1 MSIAVIDYGMG
12 NLRSVERAL
21 VHVGAPRVQ
30 VTDEPAVIDAAERI
44 VFPGQGAV
52 RDCMS
57 ALHRHELVDVLDRV
71 MRDRPFLGICM
82 GMQALMT
89 RSEENEGVQALG
101 HFAGTVRHFRR
112 LTGDDPRLKI
122 PHMGWNRLHQVRSH
136 PLFAGI
142 ADEVRFYFVHSY
154 YVDPDDESIV
164 QGRSDYGASFA
175 AAIGA
180 ANVFATQ
187 FHPEKSQQP
196 GLRLL
201 KNFLSWDGEPCS

>member
-21 VHVGAPRVQ
+21 VHVGAPRVE
-30 VTDEPAVIDAAERI
+30 VTDDPAVIDAAERI

-89 RSEENEGVQALG
+89 RSEENEGVEALG

-122 PHMGWNRLHQVRSH
+122 PHMGWNRLHQVRRH
-136 PLFAGI
+136 PLFTGI
-142 ADEVRFYFVHSY
+142 ADETRFYFVHSY
-154 YVDPDDESIV
+154 YVDPDDEFLV

-175 AAIGA
+175 AVIGA

-196 GLRLL
+196 GLQLL